1 MSAVLE
7 ARLDAPQPDRLKAG
21 GDGGNLLAIHLMG
34 FFLTLVTLGIY
45 RFWWRTNVRRYLW
58 SSLSYKGDPFEYTGR
73 GLELFVGFVIVLA
86 LVVAPLMGVYFF
98 GYWLLKSGDWIVGGS
113 MMAGTYL
120 VMFALF
126 GAAIYRVMLYRLSR
140 TKWRGIRAA
149 LGGSA
154 FKYAGIYMLSML
166 LQVVSLGLAT
176 PFVTIMVYRYILN
189 NVWFGSGRLRFDAD
203 WKPLFRY
210 YLVPGLLRLLAVA
223 VLVYGAYLLAESTPK
238 DGGQQ
243 DTQLVLRAIG
253 IMGIGVLVLM
263 VSAVAMYWYWAAVM
277 RTLFAGM
284 EFEGVRFA
292 MPVTGCQYAK
302 FMIVN
307 FLLVVF
313 TQYIAYPWV
322 QLRILRFA
330 AANIEI
336 HGEPDFTKIS
346 QNTELQPRFGEGL
359 GEAFL

>member
-1 MSAVLE
+1 MSEVLE
-7 ARLDAPQPDRLKAG
+7 ARIDAPQPERLKAG

-34 FFLTLVTLGIY
+34 LLLTLVTLGIY

-73 GLELFVGFVIVLA
+73 GLELFVGFLIVLV
-86 LVVAPLMGVYFF
+86 LVVAPLMGVYFL
-98 GYWLLKSGDWIVGGS
+98 GYYLLKSGDLLLGGTI
-113 MMAGTYL
+113 MGGTYL

-126 GAAIYRVMLYRLSR
+126 GAAIYRVMTYRLSR

-154 FKYAGIYMLSML
+154 FKYTGLYMLSLL
-166 LQVVSLGLAT
+166 LQALTLGLAT

-189 NVWFGSGRLRFDAD
+189 NVWFGSGRLTFDAD
-203 WKPLFRY
+203 WKPLFKY
-210 YLVPGLLRLLAVA
+210 YIGPGLVRLAALAVIGVAIYQMTRASGQGDAAEQAAVLNGLGYIGAGLLLLLAA
-223 VLVYGAYLLAESTPK
+223 K
-238 DGGQQ
+238 
-243 DTQLVLRAIG
+243 I
-253 IMGIGVLVLM
+253 
-263 VSAVAMYWYWAAVM
+263 AMYWYWAAVI
-277 RTLFAGM
+277 RTLVAGM
-284 EFEGVRFA
+284 EFEGVRFSA
-292 MPVTGCQYAK
+292 PVTGGKYAG

-322 QLRILRFA
+322 QLRILRFVA
-330 AANIEI
+330 GILEI
-336 HGEPDFTKIS
+336 HGEPDFARIS
-346 QNTELQPRFGEGL
+346 QNTALQPRFGEGL